1 MLNNYDI
8 YIFIHF
14 FQRIT
19 WDPKLADQEL
29 CLLKGKQ
36 EVSNNNNNDNI
47 ELT

>member
-1 MLNNYDI
+1 MIVYIYI
-8 YIFIHF
+8 YIFFHSFF

-19 WDPKLADQEL
+19 WDPKLTDQEL

-36 EVSNNNNNDNI
+36 EVSNNDNI